1 MLFAASVTEFLPQL
15 PAAVAVGLAAGLPLA
30 AWLLGKLLG
39 PANAVSRR
47 WSLWILRGAILT
59 LLALVLCNPVRIDES
74 PGPVERPEMFYL
86 LDASA
91 SMQMG
96 SPTSRWDESLQRI
109 AAARRLAPSSPVLP
123 KAFRFGQHLAAIEHL
138 PQLAEGTD
146 FQSVKD
152 DATDQTPVLRPTDG
166 DTRLLSALRQISSR
180 FGRVPPLGLVVFSDG
195 RAREEAGLEQL
206 AAEFARLKTPI
217 HVVPIGDGAKA
228 GDVAIAAVV
237 APPRARKFTEVEVQV
252 FLRSFGFDGKR
263 AKVQLLEIGADG
275 RADREL
281 TPALPITL
289 QSGFQSVSLPFR
301 TELSTRKLR
310 VAISPLANEISDRN
324 NQLETEMAIDRTKL
338 RVLYIEGSPQ
348 PFATAYIGQRY
359 QIRGPFSEFKQA
371 LIEDEDIECV
381 VLARQGGLGR
391 LLRIAEQGQIDGV
404 HAFPATVAELA
415 AFDAVVLS
423 NVAADAFTDEELAWI
438 EPWIGQRGGGLCMI
452 GGENS
457 FASGGWNDSPLAE
470 MLPVEML
477 PGALDWSAGETAS
490 LVPELPPTPHAVW
503 NLLADA
509 KQNRQVLGSI
519 PAVTGFNRWAAA
531 RSNLTTVLATAAAGG
546 ARADASQ
553 QPPAFGALAAAPSA
567 NGSGSAG
574 APSPQPSPKG
584 RGGAGSPALDE
595 KGNMPMI
602 VAGRYGRGRT
612 AALAFPITSPYAD
625 ELTHKWGQGDNR
637 YYAKFCRNLV
647 YWLTENSAIGRRRL
661 VAAADKRFYRPGETI
676 AISAATYDETS
687 APTKNYRVV
696 AMVEPHAAPG
706 EAEPETSPLRWPA
719 GMPRTSGEE
728 APFIVWG
735 EEFELPLGGPAAP
748 MQGNQGQGNQLQG
761 NQAHGIQ
768 LPLAEALSSGA
779 SSQSLRVELTAYEDQ
794 TQIDSTSLDVQVL
807 HDPFEQQNPFP
818 NHELLARLA
827 AGSGG
832 KVLRSAE
839 ELAALLSDAP
849 IDVGPPIVRRQPLW
863 SNVWVLGLL
872 LGLLTVEWCW
882 RRGLGLA

>member
-59 LLALVLCNPVRIDES
+59 LIALVLCNPVRIDES

-96 SPTSRWDESLQRI
+96 SPTSRWDESLERI
-109 AAARRLAPSSPVLP
+109 AAARRLAPSSPAIP

-138 PQLAEGTD
+138 PQLGPDGDASRTD
-146 FQSVKD
+146 FQSVNGPATDQRSILQGAD

-263 AKVQLLEIGADG
+263 AKVQLLEVGADG

-281 TPALPITL
+281 TAALPITL

-531 RSNLTTVLATAAAGG
+531 RSNLTTVLATAGG
-546 ARADASQ
+546 ARA
-553 QPPAFGALAAAPSA
+553 
-567 NGSGSAG
+567 
-574 APSPQPSPKG
+574 
-584 RGGAGSPALDE
+584 E
-595 KGNMPMI
+595 
-602 VAGRYGRGRT
+602 
-612 AALAFPITSPYAD
+612 
-625 ELTHKWGQGDNR
+625 
-637 YYAKFCRNLV
+637 
-647 YWLTENSAIGRRRL
+647 
-661 VAAADKRFYRPGETI
+661 ETL
-676 AISAATYDETS
+676 
-687 APTKNYRVV
+687 
-696 AMVEPHAAPG
+696 
-706 EAEPETSPLRWPA
+706 PLR
-719 GMPRTSGEE
+719 
-728 APFIVWG
+728 
-735 EEFELPLGGPAAP
+735 
-748 MQGNQGQGNQLQG
+748 
-761 NQAHGIQ
+761 
-768 LPLAEALSSGA
+768 
-779 SSQSLRVELTAYEDQ
+779 
-794 TQIDSTSLDVQVL
+794 
-807 HDPFEQQNPFP
+807 
-818 NHELLARLA
+818 
-827 AGSGG
+827 
-832 KVLRSAE
+832 
-839 ELAALLSDAP
+839 
-849 IDVGPPIVRRQPLW
+849 
-863 SNVWVLGLL
+863 
-872 LGLLTVEWCW
+872 
-882 RRGLGLA
+882 